1 MFCLNQAKRD
11 MDDEKSRRTRAVDH
25 MESANQQ
32 MVALRQENA
41 HVLKG
46 KHRNKHEYEVE
57 VSRLA

>member
-1 MFCLNQAKRD
+1 